1 MSTSRVLLVALGVAL
16 GVAVASNLG
25 LLKMLGMGD
34 AREVSEMRAEMRGL
48 HIALEASVA
57 GLTHLV
63 TTSERVA
70 EMLRSMHAEL
80 AWHREHESSPPDAKG
95 RSALPTPGTSPPEL
109 THQAVSYDQPGLGT
123 VVQACSTWRNDEN
136 LYTCASVP
144 LCCAG
149 FKAKGDGPDQIHW
162 HDCGI
167 AVKALVATAL
177 FVGYPE
183 HHRTPSVAQHP
194 LLACCPPLC
203 GPLLRQICAHHG
215 APCCNP

>member
-1 MSTSRVLLVALGVAL
+1 
-16 GVAVASNLG
+16 
-25 LLKMLGMGD
+25 
-34 AREVSEMRAEMRGL
+34 
-48 HIALEASVA
+48 
-57 GLTHLV
+57 
-63 TTSERVA
+63 
-70 EMLRSMHAEL
+70 MHAEL
-80 AWHREHESSPPDAKG
+80 AWHREQESSPPDAKG

-109 THQAVSYDQPGLGT
+109 THRAVPYDQPGLGT
-123 VVQACSTWRNDEN
+123 VAQACPTWRNDEN
-136 LYTCASVP
+136 PYTCASVP

-167 AVKALVATAL
+167 AVKALVAAAL

-203 GPLLRQICAHHG
+203 GPLLRQICSRHSAPPRHPLPHTQLMIRTGIQHAAARWRHG
-215 APCCNP
+215 TSWSTAWAQSNPTSVSIRSAGSLCMPRFLMHSSFLMSVLI